1 MRIAFIFGRFPV
13 ISEPFILNQISGLVQ
28 RGHEVDI
35 YALMGPPIEHTD
47 KVHPDVERYQLL
59 ERTYYPP
66 ERPQAKWL
74 RPLKAWALILANL
87 HKNSLACLRMR
98 NPKYGNTA
106 KSWKLFFRAFP
117 FLGKKP
123 YDIIHC
129 QFGPFGVM
137 GMQFRDAGLL
147 QGKLIT
153 TFRGFD
159 VSRYVQEQGED
170 VYNELFEQGDF
181 FLANCEFFRQKVIQ
195 LGCSPESIVVH
206 GSGIDCSSFSF
217 KPRFLPADGSIR
229 IATTGRLVEKKGIE
243 YVIRAIAQVARQH
256 RNIEYH
262 IIGDGPLKES
272 FQTLIRELEIQ
283 PVVIL
288 HGWKDQREIIEI
300 LDRCHLFVA
309 PSVTAADGNQ
319 DAPVNTLKE
328 AMAMGLPVV
337 STYHGGIPELVEDG
351 VSGFLVPEQ
360 DAGAI
365 AEKLTYLIKHPEIWT
380 PFGRAGRT
388 KVEEKYEINKL
399 NNELFELYQ
408 VLVNSEVPRADEDSV
423 TEKKLSRTKA
433 IAVEYNH

>member
-13 ISEPFILNQISGLVQ
+13 ISEPFILNQISGLVK

-35 YALMGPPIEHTD
+35 YALQGPPIEHTD
-47 KVHPDVERYQLL
+47 KVHPDVERYRLL

-66 ERPQAKWL
+66 ERPQTKWL

-87 HKNSLACLRMR
+87 HKGSLVCLRMR
-98 NPKYGNTA
+98 NAQYGKKA
-106 KSWKLFFRAFP
+106 KSWLLFFRAFP
-117 FLGKKP
+117 FLSKQP

-137 GMQFRDAGLL
+137 GMQFRDAGLI

-159 VSRYVQEQGED
+159 VSRYVQAQGED

-181 FLANCEFFRQKVIQ
+181 FLANCEFFRQKAIH
-195 LGCSPESIVVH
+195 LGCAPNQIVVH
-206 GSGIDCSSFSF
+206 GSGIDCSRFRF
-217 KPRFLPADGSIR
+217 KPRSLPADGTIR

-256 RNIEYH
+256 PKVEYH
-262 IIGDGPLKES
+262 IIGDGPLKVSFQALIQELKLES
-272 FQTLIRELEIQ
+272 F
-283 PVVIL
+283 VVL
-288 HGWKDQREIIEI
+288 HGWKDQQEIIKI
-300 LDRCHLFVA
+300 LDQCQLFVA
-309 PSVTAADGNQ
+309 PSITAVDGNQ

-351 VSGFLVPEQ
+351 VSGFLVPEKN
-360 DAGAI
+360 ATAI
-365 AEKLTYLIKHPEIWT
+365 AQKLTELIEHPEIW
-380 PFGRAGRT
+380 PWFGRAGRIA
-388 KVEEKYEINKL
+388 VEQKYDINTL
-399 NNELFELYQ
+399 NDELFELYQ
-408 VLVNSEVPRADEDSV
+408 TLANASESTLDIDAAIANKV
-423 TEKKLSRTKA
+423 SRTDA
-433 IAVEYNH
+433 IAAEYSH